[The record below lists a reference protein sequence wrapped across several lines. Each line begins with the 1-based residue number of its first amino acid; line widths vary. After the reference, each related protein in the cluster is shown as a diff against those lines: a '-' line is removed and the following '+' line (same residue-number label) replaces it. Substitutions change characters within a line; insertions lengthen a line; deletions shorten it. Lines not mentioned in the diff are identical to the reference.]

1 MKRKRT
7 KRRNKKRS
15 RKYKMYSPTG
25 IKYIKDKPIPEEPDF
40 DDFENNPCSNPFIT
54 DKLYKCGKCDGRED
68 TSVLTDIPDG
78 FGLCHRKKCI
88 DGATWLQAAESRG
101 GRVRGPVGEE
111 LSSGE
116 LIQALGGHGK
126 KSLLCN
132 DDFNLKHIMRE
143 YKENTGGDRKI
154 YLYEISIKLI
164 HIIYYCQ
171 RELYRNIP
179 RSRLSGEVHRRYGIF
194 IIKKY
199 KEAIDQL
206 LLYVHD
212 KDFSINTEYVWRY
225 FSESVFLRYAKGIK
239 VLYSDKLIDIFNTL
253 MVKGNIDL
261 KNIVDKQLSLKI
273 LFGLDRES
281 ETYSHYNFEL
291 VFAIDSIIDKIYSLR
306 VIPGKRGTGIEFKK
320 IIDEFKENESETS
333 TYLTGSDKDFITFQE
348 KVRTST
354 VSVDQIK
361 TLTLKGLNAL
371 TVSNMRKIAGIL
383 KLKGRSKYTTRERL
397 IPFLQSAIKDL
408 NDTSSASGMAS
419 ASGSSS
425 RVREDISIDE
435 LSNIIGPRENIRQEV
450 TNNQFRRP
458 RRSNFRVRGNDLR
471 LLDML
476 GPYIES
482 PRDRE
487 IENLKN
493 ITVRHMVIDI
503 LGYAQHQEIFIIRE
517 LRRLYLALTEIRT
530 GETLTDFSKLRILYG
545 VLMEARD
552 KAIEISLRNTLNRED
567 EINELFYRLR
577 EFEVLI

>member
-1 MKRKRT
+1 
-7 KRRNKKRS
+7 
-15 RKYKMYSPTG
+15 
-25 IKYIKDKPIPEEPDF
+25 
-40 DDFENNPCSNPFIT
+40 
-54 DKLYKCGKCDGRED
+54 
-68 TSVLTDIPDG
+68 
-78 FGLCHRKKCI
+78 
-88 DGATWLQAAESRG
+88 
-101 GRVRGPVGEE
+101 
-111 LSSGE
+111 
-116 LIQALGGHGK
+116 
-126 KSLLCN
+126 
-132 DDFNLKHIMRE
+132 
-143 YKENTGGDRKI
+143 
-154 YLYEISIKLI
+154 
-164 HIIYYCQ
+164 
-171 RELYRNIP
+171 
-179 RSRLSGEVHRRYGIF
+179 
-194 IIKKY
+194 
-199 KEAIDQL
+199 
-206 LLYVHD
+206 
-212 KDFSINTEYVWRY
+212 
-225 FSESVFLRYAKGIK
+225 
-239 VLYSDKLIDIFNTL
+239 

-567 EINELFYRLR
+567 EINELFNRLR